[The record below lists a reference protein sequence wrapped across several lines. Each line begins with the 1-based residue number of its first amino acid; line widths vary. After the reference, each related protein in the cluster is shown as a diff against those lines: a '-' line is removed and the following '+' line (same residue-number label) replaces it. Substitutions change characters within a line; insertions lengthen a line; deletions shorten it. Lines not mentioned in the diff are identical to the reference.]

1 MGCVK
6 EFRSAIQG
14 RETTISSG
22 HLAGFKT
29 GATR

>member
-6 EFRSAIQG
+6 KFRGAIQG

-29 GATR
+29 GVTQ

>member
-6 EFRSAIQG
+6 EFRGAIQG

-22 HLAGFKT
+22 LAGFKT
-29 GATR
+29 GVTQ